1 MLHTLLLLVVVL
13 SFCKVGCRYTN
24 ILFVIVEVCLVGKKI
39 LNQLGIVVLENKNG
53 EMVFLKAILE
63 KISRKIQ
70 GIRGKYSIYWV
81 VSDSEMQIPFEFPKY
96 IRNDPKSTLWC
107 PLDN

>member
-70 GIRGKYSIYWV
+70 GIRGKYSIYLG
-81 VSDSEMQIPFEFPKY
+81 SIKSHLNFLSTY
-96 IRNDPKSTLWC
+96 IRNDPKSTFWC
-107 PLDN
+107 PLYK